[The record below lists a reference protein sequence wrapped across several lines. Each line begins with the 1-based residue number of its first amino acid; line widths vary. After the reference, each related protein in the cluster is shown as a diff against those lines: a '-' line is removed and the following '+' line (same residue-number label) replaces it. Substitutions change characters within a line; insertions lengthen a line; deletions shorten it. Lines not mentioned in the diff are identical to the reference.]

1 MTTAGSKRQE
11 DETGYFAEVCTVAL
25 SLALS
30 QDTSVGKGLFD
41 LTCAFT
47 CGHKIEC
54 EHIKEDSNKYKQ
66 QADYGCFKEY
76 SFAHCMCKKCN

>member
-1 MTTAGSKRQE
+1 M
-11 DETGYFAEVCTVAL
+11 AL

-30 QDTSVGKGLFD
+30 QDTSVGKGLLD